1 MLHLVARLVL
11 FPLPVALSVHI
22 RRFIL
27 ILKLHCCLCYFFCS
41 FCVYFVHFKI
51 QFYMCHLVA
60 LLLCCLVCPCKCIFC
75 SFATLVCF
83 VVKVRCTGEFA
94 ACLVGPCARFVK
106 FCLCMPHANVLL
118 FFVVVAH
125 AYLLH
130 ERIHTLVSACALA
143 HTLTLAYNFALC
155 TWFYRLLS

>member
-1 MLHLVARLVL
+1 MLLNLVARLV
-11 FPLPVALSVHI
+11 FFDFSVALQVHI
-22 RRFIL
+22 CMCMLMFKSRS
-27 ILKLHCCLCYFFCS
+27 CLCYFFCS
-41 FCVYFVHFKI
+41 FCVFFVHFKI
-51 QFYMCHLVA
+51 QRHLVA

-94 ACLVGPCARFVK
+94 ACFVGPHARIMK
-106 FCLCMPHANVLL
+106 FYLCMSHANVLL

-143 HTLTLAYNFALC
+143 HALNLAYNFVLC